1 MLPQRIENRRF
12 EKNLMFFKWSGIIT
26 LILAII
32 RVAFDDSIFNGTAT
46 IGDFISL
53 LIPIVF
59 FLQYRKTAKKLGGQF
74 IAWTDNQ
81 LLFKTRDLNK
91 TTLEIDTIEA
101 IEIKLDAIIIKTNEA
116 VYKLNIEDYTA
127 YEDRLQIKRNFE
139 HLKQTLPQSH

>member
-1 MLPQRIENRRF
+1 
-12 EKNLMFFKWSGIIT
+12 MFFKWSGIIT